1 MYFYPCFIN
10 MGLVKKSVLILLVWL
25 TLSQVVHADAYLYD
39 ESRWLSNNQVNQ
51 ITKDRTG
58 LLWIATN
65 SGLNSFDGY
74 AFKEATFFKKKVIN
88 TFCYDSLAH
97 VLWVGTDDGLY
108 KYNIKTQDVKAY
120 TSLPKNVQSIYGY
133 RGKFIVQFL
142 QGDVLE
148 IGTGEVIRKLF
159 ALQSI
164 GVTKKNYRK
173 LGCID
178 ELGNLYLAVHDY
190 PHLIKVN
197 VNTGKCTI
205 LTKVLAKD
213 VWNVSLIDGGCV
225 LACMRK
231 GLVQLNQGKSDV
243 LAKNALQ
250 QKHKFSMV
258 YKFKNEYYAL
268 IRGFYGIYRFS
279 TKTSKWELLESDYD
293 VSFRSKN
300 VSTVFRDVHDV
311 LWVGTNKGLIKM
323 TLTPARIFKTL
334 FDGYLP
340 FVSTRQIIEK
350 NKDELLVA
358 TINGIYQYNIKKL
371 KAHLID
377 STEFDTVFPIYTRA
391 LYYAGGRYL
400 CAGTETHEN
409 FIYRVDLPTDK
420 CESGFY
426 TKWPSGIKVSSV
438 YSMYKGA
445 GVNLWL
451 ATDKGLATYNE
462 QKKAVQVYLSGKFN
476 THETRLF
483 YLAKSSK
490 PGKFWAAGRASLF
503 LVDEQNGVEKII
515 TPSTS
520 SFKLVDDDYI
530 FVGEDAQ
537 KKLWVATKKSGMFIL
552 DFATQTTEVLTK
564 VQGLSA
570 NEVYGV
576 LWQDDRI
583 GWIST
588 VNGLCRYDTYTK
600 TFNNYFSEDGISD
613 NEFNQ
618 NSLYKG
624 SDGTFYFGGINGVN
638 YFNPNDVKPIAD
650 KLTIF
655 SASAVKW
662 NENKQAFVQVNSD
675 QIIKMNPTDH
685 LLSLTFGLSDYSN
698 SNGCSF
704 FYKIT
709 GLYNNWISLGN
720 QNELRLDGLPPGN
733 YQVEVMGYNKR
744 GIRSANTLVYQL
756 EIIQVFYKT
765 WWFYV
770 VLAMLLVLLVYGY
783 FKWRLQNINQ
793 KLKLRTQIASNLHDE
808 VGSLLTSII
817 ISTDSAR
824 YASDTAAEK
833 DVKLEKISSLS
844 RVATSTMSDVLWSI
858 DARNDYAGNLT
869 DRMQEHAEAML
880 MPLGVELEFDL
891 SAAQQNQNIAPEIRQ
906 QLYLIFKEAIN
917 NIVKHASAS
926 LVQVGYMQQ
935 GKKFRLRIE
944 NNNDNQLEATHS
956 TGQGLKNMQ
965 MRATKINAKCKVYR
979 INGKYVVEV
988 GNE

>member
-1 MYFYPCFIN
+1 MN
-10 MGLVKKSVLILLVWL
+10 MHLAKKIVLTVLVWL
-25 TLSQVVHADAYLYD
+25 TLSTALYADAYLYD

-88 TFCYDSLAH
+88 SFCYDSTSHA
-97 VLWVGTDDGLY
+97 LWVGTDDGLF
-108 KYNIKTQDVKAY
+108 KYELKTQQVKAY
-120 TSLPKNVQSIYGY
+120 TNSTQSVQRIYMY
-133 RGKFIVQFL
+133 KGKFIVQFL
-142 QGDVLE
+142 QGD
-148 IGTGEVIRKLF
+148 IAEVGWNGVMRKLF
-159 ALQSI
+159 NLQSV
-164 GVTKKNYRK
+164 GVVRKNFRN

-178 ELGNLYLAVHDY
+178 LAGNLYLAVHDY
-190 PHLIKVN
+190 PHLLTVN
-197 VNTGKCTI
+197 VNTGKHRI

-213 VWNVSLIDGGCV
+213 VWNVSLIDGTCV

-231 GLVQLNQGKSDV
+231 GLQQLSQGKSDI
-243 LAKNALQ
+243 LLQ
-250 QKHKFSMV
+250 NSIQQEHKFSMI
-258 YKFKNEYYAL
+258 YKFKHEYYAL
-268 IRGFYGIYRFS
+268 IRGFYGIYQFN
-279 TKTSKWELLESDYD
+279 TKSGKWRLLESDND

-300 VSTVFRDVHDV
+300 ISTVFRDAHDV

-323 TLTPARIFKTL
+323 TLDIPCSFKTL

-350 NKDELLVA
+350 NKDELFVA
-358 TINGIYQYNIKKL
+358 TINGIYQYNLRNL
-371 KAHLID
+371 KAKLID

-391 LYYAGGRYL
+391 LYYANGRYL
-400 CAGTETHEN
+400 YAGTETHEN
-409 FIYRVDLPTDK
+409 FIYRVDLPNDK
-420 CESGFY
+420 CEGGFY
-426 TKWPSGIKVSSV
+426 TKWPAQTKVSSV
-438 YSMYKGA
+438 FSMYKGIGA
-445 GVNLWL
+445 TIWL

-462 QKKAVQVYLSGKFN
+462 EKKTVSVFLSGKFN

-483 YLAKSSK
+483 YVAKSSI

-503 LVDEQNGVEKII
+503 LVDEQNGIERTI
-515 TPSTS
+515 TRTTS
-520 SFKLVDDDYI
+520 PFKLVDDDYI
-530 FVGEDAQ
+530 FVGEDV
-537 KKLWVATKKSGMFIL
+537 KHKLWVATKKSGMFIL
-552 DFATQTTEVLTK
+552 DFATQTTEVLTN

-570 NEVYGV
+570 NEVYGI
-576 LWQDDRI
+576 LWQDDNI

-588 VNGLCRYDTYTK
+588 VNGLCRYDTRTK
-600 TFNNYFSEDGISD
+600 TFNNYFLEDGISD

-618 NSLYKG
+618 NSLFKG
-624 SDGTFYFGGINGVN
+624 SDGTFYFGGINGIN
-638 YFNPNDVKPIAD
+638 YFNPKDVKPIAD

-662 NENKQAFVQVNSD
+662 NESEQAFIEVNTD
-675 QIIKMNPTDH
+675 GQIRMNPQDH

-698 SNGCSF
+698 TQGCTF
-704 FYKIT
+704 FYKIE
-709 GLYNNWISLGN
+709 GLYNNWVSLGN
-720 QNELRLDGLPPGN
+720 QNMLRLNSLPAGN
-733 YQVEVMGYNKR
+733 YHIEIMGYNKR
-744 GIRSANTLVYQL
+744 GIRSTNILSYNL

-770 VLAMLLVLLVYGY
+770 LLAMSLVLLVYGY

-824 YASDTAAEK
+824 YASDTADEK
-833 DVKLEKISSLS
+833 DIKLEKISSLS

-869 DRMQEHAEAML
+869 DRMREHAEAML
-880 MPLGVELEFDL
+880 VPLGIEVEFDL

-906 QLYLIFKEAIN
+906 QLYLVFKEAIN
-917 NIVKHASAS
+917 NIVKHASAT
-926 LVQVGYMQQ
+926 LVQVYYMQQ

-944 NNNDNQLEATHS
+944 NNNDSKVDPIHS
-956 TGQGLKNMQ
+956 TGQGLKNMH
-965 MRATKINAKCKVYR
+965 MRAAKINAKCEVYR
-979 INGKYVVEV
+979 LNSKFVIEV
-988 GNE
+988 CNE